1 MEIEIEQGKLRK
13 ALSTVSRVA
22 GSGKGMMPILNN
34 VLIKADKNQL
44 ILTTT
49 NLELAIVEN
58 IGAEV
63 KKPGVVTVPARLL
76 ADFVANL
83 PKNEK
88 ISIKEKDN
96 KITVSAGKY
105 KSVINGMGAE
115 DFPELPDINEKKA
128 VIYRINSEEFLSA
141 ISKVLITVSHDMTR
155 PILTGV
161 YFNTFKDSL
170 FIAATDGYRLADK
183 ELIKDVKSE
192 VKAVVPAPALQEVQ
206 RSISDDIEE
215 IEILF
220 EESQV
225 RFRLGEI
232 EITSKIIDGSFPDY
246 RQLIPKDTEINL
258 KLDRINLERMV
269 KVASLFAQNSGG
281 SVVCEAKKEKGVF
294 EVAAVA
300 SEIGE
305 NNSEV
310 EVKDIEKDGKITL
323 NSRFLIDVLNVIDDE
338 EVEFNFSTKL
348 TPAVIHGTKTA
359 DYTHIIMP
367 LKN

>member
-13 ALSTVSRVA
+13 ALSVVSRVA
-22 GSGKGMMPILNN
+22 GSGRGMMPILSN
-34 VLIKADKNQL
+34 VLIKAEKNKL
-44 ILTTT
+44 TLTTT
-49 NLELAIVEN
+49 DLELAVVEN

-88 ISIKEKDN
+88 INIKEKDN
-96 KITVSAGKY
+96 KIIVSSGKY
-105 KSVINGMGAE
+105 KSVINGISAE
-115 DFPELPDINEKKA
+115 DFPELPDIDEKKA
-128 VIYRINSEEFLSA
+128 VVYRINSEEFLDA
-141 ISKVLITVSHDMTR
+141 VGKVLIAVSHDMTR

-161 YFNTFKDSL
+161 YFNTFKNNL
-170 FIAATDGYRLADK
+170 YIAATDGYRLADK
-183 ELIKDVKSE
+183 ELIKDIKSE

-206 RSISDDIEE
+206 RSISDEVEE

-246 RQLIPKDTEINL
+246 RQLIPKDTEINID
-258 KLDRINLERMV
+258 LDRVNLERMV

-281 SVVCEAKKEKGVF
+281 SVVCEVDKEKKIFKV
-294 EVAAVA
+294 EAVA
-300 SEIGE
+300 SEVGE
-305 NNSEV
+305 NSSEI
-310 EVKDIEKDGKITL
+310 EIKDAEKDGKITL
-323 NSRFLIDVLNVIDDE
+323 NSRFLTDVLNIIDDSE
-338 EVEFNFSTKL
+338 IKFCFSGKL
-348 TPAVIHGTKTA
+348 NPVVIKGSKKS
-359 DYTHIIMP
+359 DYVHIIMP